1 MLSVC
6 FSQQCFNDYLSFE
19 IGNSDIPLLGRVR
32 ASLGT
37 ARQGQA
43 ELGAKRAVPQIEKL
57 FVFSKG
63 WLKGRMSVTPE
74 AGTSRKKIRRFSSL
88 DAYWTQTS

>member
-1 MLSVC
+1 M
-6 FSQQCFNDYLSFE
+6 SFE
-19 IGNSDIPLLGRVR
+19 ISNSDIPLLGRVR

-43 ELGAKRAVPQIEKL
+43 ELGAKKTVPQIEKL
-57 FVFSKG
+57 FVLSKK
-63 WLKGRMSVTPE
+63 WLKCRMSVTPE
-74 AGTSRKKIRRFSSL
+74 SGTSRKKTRRFSSL